1 MKEKGRF
8 FDFIEVIRRAESG
21 EPIKEAEYDRKIG
34 RCALELVKRYDI
46 RYTPECVIPENDGLA
61 DRLFEAAV
69 SLFLELG
76 VYCTDTQRII
86 RFTREELD
94 WALSHAPKEVLY
106 GREEETVALFPR
118 KVEDRRPPVC
128 LFSAVGAPVSEE
140 SFVPIARSYVQEP
153 LADTYSGPLITS
165 YKGLAVTSGSPVEVE
180 AAIWNTRMLREA
192 SVQAGRP
199 NIGIHNFQSTGER
212 TDATIAS
219 AQEKFGAYP
228 GDGLLVAAI
237 AEMKVDFERLKKVA
251 FLRHSPYVQ
260 GGLYGPLMGGYAG
273 GPEGTAICLL
283 AHHFLGLL
291 VYSAQ
296 RHNAFPIHI
305 HHVCN
310 TTREMLWL
318 VSVVGQALARNTD
331 LISAANAFMA
341 AGPCTEMVA
350 DELCAHAIAATVSG
364 WHLNP
369 AAVAK
374 NRHPFRCSGMECR
387 IHAEV
392 GHRTA
397 LSGLTRKEANRLLLR
412 LVSSYEKQM
421 ADAPIGKTFAEC
433 YDVKELRPTDEYESL
448 YEKKKG
454 EWESLGFDASLP
466 IKKKERGGR

>member
-1 MKEKGRF
+1 MNGKGEF
-8 FDFIEVIRRAESG
+8 FDFMEVIRRADSG
-21 EPIKEAEYDRKIG
+21 EPMKEGDYDKQMGRK
-34 RCALELVKRYDI
+34 ALELVKQYEI
-46 RYTPECVIPENDGLA
+46 RFRPDTVVPEDDGLA
-61 DRLFEAAV
+61 DRVYQAAV
-69 SLFLELG
+69 SFFLQLG
-76 VYCTDTQRII
+76 VFCTDTQRVI
-86 RFTREELD
+86 RFSREELE
-94 WALSHAPKEVLY
+94 WALSHAPREVEY
-106 GREEETVALFPR
+106 GRENDRVVLYPR
-118 KVEDRRPPVC
+118 KVEDKRAPRC
-128 LFSAVGAPVSEE
+128 LFSAVGAPVTEE
-140 SFVPIARSYVQEP
+140 TFLPIARSYAQEP

-165 YKGLAVTSGSPVEVE
+165 YQGLPVTSGSPVEVE
-180 AAIWNTRMLREA
+180 AAIWNTKMLREA
-192 SVQAGRP
+192 AIQAGRP
-199 NIGIHNFQSTGER
+199 NMGLHNFQSTGER

-251 FLRHSPYVQ
+251 FLRQSPYVQ

-291 VYSAQ
+291 VFSAQ

-318 VSVVGQALARNTD
+318 ISVVGQALSRNTD

-341 AGPCTEMVA
+341 AGPCTEMIA
-350 DELCAHAIAATVSG
+350 DELCAHSITATVSG

-369 AAVAK
+369 TAVAK

-392 GHRTA
+392 GHQATR
-397 LSGLTRKEANRLLLR
+397 SGLTRREANRIVLK
-412 LVSSYEKQM
+412 LVESYEKM
-421 ADAPIGKTFAEC
+421 SADAPIGKTFSEC
-433 YDVKELRPTDEYESL
+433 YDVDKVQPTDEYESL
-448 YEKKKG
+448 FAKKKR
-454 EWESLGFDASLP
+454 EWRNLGLDFS
-466 IKKKERGGR
+466 